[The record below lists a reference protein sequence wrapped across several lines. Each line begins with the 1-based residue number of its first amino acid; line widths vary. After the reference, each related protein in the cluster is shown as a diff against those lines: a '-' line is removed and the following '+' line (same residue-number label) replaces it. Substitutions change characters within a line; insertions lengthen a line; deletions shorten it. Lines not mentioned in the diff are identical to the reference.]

1 MKKNLV
7 FDLDGTLIESAPD
20 IHDTANRVLA
30 DLNLAPLSME
40 TVIGFIGNGVPKLVE
55 RVMAEVGIAFT
66 NKRHDELVGIFS
78 TYYAVNPATL
88 SYLNK
93 GAQKSLSDLQ
103 KAGYKMAICT
113 NKPYDLTLQ
122 VLRCLNIEQYFD
134 VVIGG
139 DSLAVKKPDP
149 APLQKAMEL
158 LGEKMC
164 IYIGDSEVDA
174 QTAQN
179 AGQPFYLFTDG
190 YRKTS
195 VKEINP
201 DAAFDDFAML
211 QNLLENTDT

>member
-20 IHDTANRVLA
+20 IHNATNKVLA
-30 DLNLAPLSME
+30 NLNLAPLSME

-55 RVMAEVGIAFT
+55 CMMAEVGIAFT
-66 NKRHDELVGIFS
+66 NKRHSELVGMFS
-78 TYYAVNPATL
+78 AYYAINPATL

-93 GAQKSLSDLQ
+93 GVQKSLTELQ
-103 KAGYKMAICT
+103 KAGHKMAVCT

-122 VLRCLNIEQYFD
+122 VLSCLDIEQYFD

-149 APLQKAMEL
+149 APLQKAIEL
-158 LGEKMC
+158 LGGKVC
-164 IYIGDSEVDA
+164 VYIGDSEVDA

-190 YRKTS
+190 YRKKS
-195 VKEINP
+195 AKQISP

-211 QNLLENTDT
+211 QNLIENTDT